1 MAGFPSLERFPSAL
15 RPNEEG
21 FSGSIM
27 LIPLFVLLLGR
38 EEDNK
43 TRSVLLVWFPNL
55 LLLKAALSRLDV
67 GPAYYEDPVSS
78 NPI

>member
-1 MAGFPSLERFPSAL
+1 
-15 RPNEEG
+15 
-21 FSGSIM
+21 M
-27 LIPLFVLLLGR
+27 LIPLFVLLLLLGR
-38 EEDNK
+38 EEDKK